1 MSDSS
6 KNELL
11 EPTGI
16 SSSSILNV
24 CGPKESVQKPKIG
37 ERYLIESTV
46 YVIESESSLPKL
58 KPAENELKRKIGE
71 HDMNVEMSEVSFL
84 SYFFSSSET
93 ENVRHGRNQPYHVEE
108 VYVTQSFNF
117 THFNVRYFMPYNI
130 QFI

>member
-6 KNELL
+6 KNEQL

-46 YVIESESSLPKL
+46 YVIESVSSLPKL

-71 HDMNVEMSEVSFL
+71 NDMNVEMSEVSFL
-84 SYFFSSSET
+84 SYF
-93 ENVRHGRNQPYHVEE
+93 
-108 VYVTQSFNF
+108 
-117 THFNVRYFMPYNI
+117 
-130 QFI
+130 